1 MARVS
6 NRNSQEVSAALQ
18 GILMAVCEIW
28 DVRGRLDHPIDY
40 AENPEKT
47 ANPKYTEADLQA
59 MVDVMEYATNK
70 DKTEQRFFVTGVN
83 CDPTTARDEMMISKA
98 QWNDRSEIVCYH
110 GFQSFKSGEVTP
122 EQAHEVGV
130 RLAERMWGNRFQVI
144 VATHLNTDCLH
155 NHFVVNSVSFTDGKH
170 YHDNKANL
178 RLLRQRSDELCREYA
193 LSVIEHPSGKK
204 KPYALYQA
212 EKKGMPTRDNVT
224 RQAVDEAISKSFT
237 LKDFDRIMA
246 EMGYRVS
253 FDPNRKYWTVIGKG
267 WKRPKRLYKLGE
279 EYTKER
285 IMERITE
292 NSYAVKS
299 SRFTEPQRT
308 VKVFRV
314 KGSLKGAK
322 KIGGLRGLY
331 LHYCYKLGILPKNKK
346 QNYARLHYLLKD
358 DLMKMEAISQETRL
372 LCRNRIDTVE
382 QLLLYKGS
390 LETEKTD
397 LLQKRKEL
405 YSKSR
410 KTGGEEKEAIRSQL
424 SDLSKRLSVIRK
436 EVRLCEGIEARNAA
450 LKEKLSTI
458 RADEEQQRKE
468 LMTNEHRRRSG
479 RANRQNELGRL

>member
-1 MARVS
+1 
-6 NRNSQEVSAALQ
+6 
-18 GILMAVCEIW
+18 MAVCEIW

-70 DKTEQRFFVTGVN
+70 DKTEQRYFVTGVN
-83 CDPTTARDEMMISKA
+83 CDPTTARDEMMIAKA
-98 QWNDRSEIVCYH
+98 QWNDESEIVCYH
-110 GFQSFKSGEVTP
+110 GFQSFKHGEVTP

-130 RLAERMWGNRFQVI
+130 KLAKKMWGDRFQVI

-155 NHFVVNSVSFTDGKH
+155 NHFVVNSVSFTDGRH

-212 EKKGMPTRDNVT
+212 EKNGMPTRDNVT

-279 EYTKER
+279 EYTNER
-285 IMERITE
+285 IMERISE
-292 NSYAVKS
+292 NSYAVKF
-299 SRFTEPQRT
+299 SRFAEPQRT
-308 VKVFRV
+308 VRVFRV

-372 LCRNRIDTVE
+372 LCRNHIDTVE
-382 QLLLYKGS
+382 QLLLYKGA

-410 KTGGEEKEAIRSQL
+410 KTGGGEKEAIRSQL

-479 RANRQNELGRL
+479 RANRPNELGRL